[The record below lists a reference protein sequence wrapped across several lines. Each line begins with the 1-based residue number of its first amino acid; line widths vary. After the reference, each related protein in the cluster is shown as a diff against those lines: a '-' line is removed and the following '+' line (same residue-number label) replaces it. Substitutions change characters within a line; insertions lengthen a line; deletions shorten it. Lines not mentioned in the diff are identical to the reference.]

1 MSALQC
7 GFIGLGNIGKPMCAN
22 IARKA
27 SSQHLALSVFDL
39 DPAPLAEMQALG
51 ARAVESAEELARNC
65 SLIALCVRNDADV
78 EQLLYGEA
86 GIFSVAAPETVIA
99 IHSTVTR
106 DGVVRWAAD
115 AAERGLALVD
125 APITGGA
132 AGAADAT
139 LCIMA
144 GGSKAAVS
152 RCQAMFACTSKT
164 VVYAGEAG
172 QATVLKLANNLM
184 NYAAFSA
191 ISEAAQLVK
200 CAGADL
206 DALHQVGQAN
216 GVITAMMKQ
225 FIDGRDGVR
234 AACSDEDMR
243 AVFGPFAA
251 LAEKDLDHALSLAA
265 QLNVALPLTERVR
278 RDIDDVFMA
287 ISRSDVE

>member
-27 SSQHLALSVFDL
+27 SSQHLVLSVFDL

-51 ARAVESAEELARNC
+51 ARAAESAEELARNC
-65 SLIALCVRNDADV
+65 SLIALCVRDDADV

-86 GIFSVAAPETVIA
+86 GIFAVAAPETVIA

-139 LCIMA
+139 LCIMV
-144 GGSKAAVS
+144 GGSEAAVS
-152 RCQAMFACTSKT
+152 RCQPMFACTSKT